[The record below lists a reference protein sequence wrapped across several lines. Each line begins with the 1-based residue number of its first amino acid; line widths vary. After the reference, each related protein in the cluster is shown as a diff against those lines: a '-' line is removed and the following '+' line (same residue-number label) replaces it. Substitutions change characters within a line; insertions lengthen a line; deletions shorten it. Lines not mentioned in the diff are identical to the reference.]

1 MTSDQ
6 VVPLPQAAQGFED
19 PPPGV
24 RRLQFMV
31 ELGSFEGPLDL
42 LLTLARQQKV
52 DLKELSILALAEQYL
67 AFISEARQLRLELA
81 ADYLVMA
88 AWLAYLKSRLL
99 LPPAE
104 EEDEPSGEELAAR
117 LQHQLRRLEAMREA
131 AESLLQRDRLG
142 QDVFPRGMPEGIRLV
157 RKSTYDCTLY
167 DLLNAYAS
175 QVGRNNV
182 TTFRLRPVSILS
194 IEEALSRLKAILGDL
209 PDWASLETFLPDG
222 YENGIERR
230 SAMASTFTAV
240 LETVRD
246 GVAEIRQAK
255 AFGPIFIK
263 GSGNKNA

>member
-6 VVPLPQAAQGFED
+6 VVPLPLPADGFED
-19 PPPGV
+19 PPVGK
-24 RRLQFMV
+24 RRQEFTV
-31 ELGSFEGPLDL
+31 ELGAFEGPLDL

-67 AFISEARQLRLELA
+67 AFISEARQLRLEIA

-104 EEDEPSGEELAAR
+104 SEDEPSGEELAAR
-117 LQHQLRRLEAMREA
+117 LQHQLRRLEAMRVAVET
-131 AESLLQRDRLG
+131 LLQRDRLG
-142 QDVFPRGMPEGIRLV
+142 QDVFPRGMPEGIRLI
-157 RKSTYDCTLY
+157 RSSTYECSLY

-194 IEEALSRLKAILGDL
+194 IEDALRRLRAILGDL
-209 PDWASLETFLPDG
+209 PDWASLETFLPSG
-222 YENGIERR
+222 FETGMERR
-230 SAMASTFTAV
+230 SAMASTFTAM
-240 LETVRD
+240 LEVVRQ
-246 GVAEIRQAK
+246 GEAELRQARL
-255 AFGPIFIK
+255 FGPIFIK
-263 GSGNKNA
+263 GCNRA